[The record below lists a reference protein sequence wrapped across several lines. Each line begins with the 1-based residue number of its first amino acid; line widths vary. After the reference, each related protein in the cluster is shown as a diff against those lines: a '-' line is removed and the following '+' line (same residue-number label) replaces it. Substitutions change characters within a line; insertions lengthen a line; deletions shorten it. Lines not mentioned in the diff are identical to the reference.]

1 MDKKQEKKSKKIKV
15 NNNSTTIVVWYI
27 ITKEVAFAIYSI
39 SNLIHVPL
47 LCEYNTGSP
56 IKLQYMCATKGA
68 IRCPAKHKPLTN
80 ETKKKKATQTQE
92 NV

>member
-1 MDKKQEKKSKKIKV
+1 M
-15 NNNSTTIVVWYI
+15 
-27 ITKEVAFAIYSI
+27 
-39 SNLIHVPL
+39 IHVPL

>member
-1 MDKKQEKKSKKIKV
+1 M
-15 NNNSTTIVVWYI
+15 
-27 ITKEVAFAIYSI
+27 
-39 SNLIHVPL
+39 IHVPL

-92 NV
+92 NVYWREWYQIANYSYIAQSIVRLNEQWREWYQVMII